1 MMLRPKG
8 DSMPSNQHQ
17 GKPRGAEHNEE
28 ETPATEA
35 SEQGE
40 ERTIS
45 MRDRIIPFSALG
57 VLVVLIGVFAYTLY
71 TPTSSS
77 LGAGGRVNATGSK
90 VYLGDREAPDFTLET
105 FEGEVVSLDDFE
117 GQSVVINFWSSW
129 CPPCRDEAPMLNQ
142 FHEATL
148 DNDEVTLLGVAVWDR
163 PEDSLDFMRQYN
175 LSFTNLSDQR
185 GSVLID
191 YGVYG
196 VPETYFIGPDGTL
209 NGKYR
214 GPLESAEHIHELK
227 DEFAAEAEQR
237 AEQ

>member
-1 MMLRPKG
+1 MSS
-8 DSMPSNQHQ
+8 DQHQ
-17 GKPRGAEHNEE
+17 NTPPSPDNDEDPVITHD
-28 ETPATEA
+28 ETDAPDR
-35 SEQGE
+35 Q
-40 ERTIS
+40 IS
-45 MRDRIIPFSALG
+45 LRDRIIPFSALG
-57 VLVVLIGVFAYTLY
+57 VVVILIGVFAYTLY

-90 VYLGDREAPDFTLET
+90 VYIGDRMAPDFTLET
-105 FEGEVVSLDDFE
+105 FDGEAVSLEDLE
-117 GQSVVINFWSSW
+117 GKSVVINFWSSW

-142 FHEATL
+142 FHEATQDL
-148 DNDEVTLLGVAVWDR
+148 DDVVLIGVAVWDR

-209 NGKYR
+209 NGKFR
-214 GPLESAEHIHELK
+214 GPLESADHIHELK
-227 DEFAAEAEQR
+227 EEFAAEANRQ
-237 AEQ
+237 ASQ

>member
-1 MMLRPKG
+1 M
-8 DSMPSNQHQ
+8 SSEQHQ
-17 GKPRGAEHNEE
+17 GALSGADVEDRAPHDPEDE
-28 ETPATEA
+28 DTE
-35 SEQGE
+35 
-40 ERTIS
+40 RPVTL
-45 MRDRIIPFSALG
+45 RDRIIPFSALG
-57 VLVVLIGVFAYTLY
+57 AVIVLIGVFAYTLY

-77 LGAGGRVNATGSK
+77 LGAGGRVNATGSM
-90 VYLGDREAPDFTLET
+90 VFLGDRMAPDFSLET
-105 FEGEVVSLDDFE
+105 FDGEVVSLEDFE
-117 GQSVVINFWSSW
+117 GQSLVINFWSSW

-142 FHEATL
+142 FHQSALE
-148 DNDEVTLLGVAVWDR
+148 DDEVALLGIAVWDR

-214 GPLESAEHIHELK
+214 GPLESAEHIHELQ
-227 DEFAAEAEQR
+227 DEFAAQARQQAR
-237 AEQ
+237 Q

>member
-1 MMLRPKG
+1 MSSDQHHG
-8 DSMPSNQHQ
+8 D
-17 GKPRGAEHNEE
+17 PR
-28 ETPATEA
+28 
-35 SEQGE
+35 SFE
-40 ERTIS
+40 ERDPIDDEIREEDDRPVS
-45 MRDRIIPFSALG
+45 LRDRIIPFSALG
-57 VLVVLIGVFAYTLY
+57 VLVLLIGVFAYTLY

-90 VYLGDREAPDFTLET
+90 VFLGDRAAPDFSLET
-105 FEGEVVSLDDFE
+105 FDGDVVSLADLE

-142 FHEATL
+142 FHAETEDL
-148 DNDEVTLLGVAVWDR
+148 DDVTLIGVAVWDR
-163 PEDSLDFMRQYN
+163 PEDSIDFMRRYN
-175 LSFTNLSDQR
+175 LSFTNLYDQR

-214 GPLESAEHIHELK
+214 GPLESAEHIQELK
-227 DEFAAEAEQR
+227 DEFAAEAAGNESAATR
-237 AEQ
+237 